1 MGTGSSKVSGGGSG
15 GFKLIK
21 NAKEFDS
28 TAEADAFFGN
38 NLDALTKKQKDTL
51 TWYTGGD
58 FYDFNQA
65 LRNDAPEN
73 LDKLKSM
80 DAAMKKSVLTEP
92 ITVSRGSTADLLGFK
107 SKPTIAELKELIG
120 GEFMD
125 KAFVSTSAKKG
136 GGFTSQ
142 RRSWRIRTNVQNLY
156 QTSHTTG
163 RHRTPWSL
171 QLLFTASMTLPSTLP
186 HTSQRGLVKICP
198 NLRLQHS
205 SRITARRKSM
215 RL

>member
-1 MGTGSSKVSGGGSG
+1 MGTGSSKVSSGGSG

-21 NAKEFDS
+21 NAKEFNS

-38 NLDALTKKQKDTL
+38 NLDALTKKQKDAL

-136 GGFTSQ
+136 GGFTGDIGYKITVPPGKGRGQYIEQISKFKGSNEVEFLLN
-142 RRSWRIRTNVQNLY
+142 RNTKFRV
-156 QTSHTTG
+156 TSVSGDNSYPIVH
-163 RHRTPWSL
+163 L
-171 QLLFTASMTLPSTLP
+171 Q
-186 HTSQRGLVKICP
+186 VVD
-198 NLRLQHS
+198 
-205 SRITARRKSM
+205 
-215 RL
+215 